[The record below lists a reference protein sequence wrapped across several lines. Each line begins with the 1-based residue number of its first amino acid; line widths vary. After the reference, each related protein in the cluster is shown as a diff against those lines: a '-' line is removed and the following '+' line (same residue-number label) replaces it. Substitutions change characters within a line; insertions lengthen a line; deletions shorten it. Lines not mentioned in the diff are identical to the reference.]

1 MKICVLHTRAAA
13 SIGAA
18 RRRGMTLV
26 EIVVVMAIL
35 TVAAGIF
42 AQTMSAASRM
52 DPLTQ
57 ENNLAAEGARVM
69 LERMKAGEFR
79 DIYALYNANPADDP
93 GGPGTAPGC
102 TFAIPGLAPA
112 TVGGSVG
119 RIEFPTLGDELRE
132 DVIDAALVMPR
143 DLNGD
148 GLVDGA
154 NHAGDYAILPIRVRV
169 QWASRYGR
177 AGVRTLD
184 TYAMYS
190 PL

>member
-1 MKICVLHTRAAA
+1 MQTRATQRSIA
-13 SIGAA
+13 SVSTSAA
-18 RRRGMTLV
+18 RRGLSLV
-26 EIVVVMAIL
+26 EVVVVMAIL

-52 DPLTQ
+52 DPLTL
-57 ENNLAAEGARVM
+57 ENNLAAEGARVT
-69 LERMKAGEFR
+69 LERMKATEFEQLF
-79 DIYALYNANPADDP
+79 ASFNADPNDDP
-93 GGPGTAPGC
+93 GGVGTAPGA
-102 TFAIPGLAPA
+102 TFAVPGLAPSA
-112 TVGGSVG
+112 VGGSVG
-119 RIEFPTLGDELRE
+119 VIEFPTIGNQLRE

-154 NHAGDYAILPIRVRV
+154 NHAADYAILPIRIRV
-169 QWASRYGR
+169 TWSSRYGR

>member
-1 MKICVLHTRAAA
+1 MARTTR
-13 SIGAA
+13 ST
-18 RRRGMTLV
+18 REGMTLV
-26 EIVVVMAIL
+26 EVVVVMAIL

-57 ENNLAAEGARVM
+57 ENNLAVEGARVV
-69 LERMKAGEFR
+69 LERMKASDF
-79 DIYALYNANPADDP
+79 DQIYALYNADPADDP
-93 GGPGTAPGC
+93 GGAGTAPGN
-102 TFAIPGLAPA
+102 TFAIPGLAPS
-112 TVGGSVG
+112 TVGGFVG
-119 RIEFPTLGDELRE
+119 RIEFPSIGNELRE
-132 DVIDAALVMPR
+132 DAVDAALVTPR

-154 NHAGDYAILPIRVRV
+154 NHAADYAILPIRVRV
-169 QWASRYGR
+169 TWASRYGR
-177 AGVRTLD
+177 AGVRTVD